1 MNSVTTA
8 QRRIDR
14 VNVPLLIVHG
24 TDDAMVPISASE
36 FIFNNSGSAIKK
48 YEVCILYKKV
58 LYLLTAKNYI
68 AIHKV
73 CMCDASSTYHGEV
86 SMLKI

>member
-14 VNVPLLIVHG
+14 VKVPLLIVHG

-48 YEVCILYKKV
+48 YEVCILYKRV
-58 LYLLTAKNYI
+58 LYLLTAKKMYTQSI
-68 AIHKV
+68 TA
-73 CMCDASSTYHGEV
+73 CMRMVQVLIMRKFQC
-86 SMLKI
+86 